1 MRPIILA
8 NGSAFVGLDNRG
20 QVCDFYFP
28 YVGLENQM
36 AENAKNRVG
45 IWVESEGS
53 GVISWLDDSSWQII
67 VRFRPQTLAG
77 STTAVNENLAL
88 EIHFEDVLYNEKNIF
103 IRKVTV
109 KNHAKKARNI
119 RLFFNHQFQMYGSQK
134 KDTVYFD
141 PQDNTLVH
149 YKGRRVAVISGIMD
163 GSPFSDYSVGLCGI
177 EGKVGTWLDA
187 EDGVLSKNPI
197 EHGSV
202 DSTLG
207 FEKVVDAQSQTVVFV
222 WVAFAKGLETA
233 KKLHKLVLEK
243 SPEHMLETTSDYW
256 SAWIKKHDHDE
267 KISQEMFDLF
277 ETSLFVMRSHIDKNG
292 AIIASGDSQM
302 LQYGRDNYSYVWPR
316 DAAFIAMALDR
327 AGYPE
332 STKHFFEYCNKVV
345 SSEGFFFHKYCPD
358 GSLGS
363 SWHPWIR
370 GGRQQLPIQEDET
383 ALVMIALWNH
393 YQTVKDLEFIE
404 AIYNSLI
411 KNTASFMLGFRG
423 ERHLPFASYDL
434 WEMKYGVHAFTAAAV
449 HKALEVASKFSQLLG
464 KEKDYGLYRQAAGE
478 VKDACKKWLVNEEA
492 GFFYKSLDFIDG
504 EVVHDATVDASSFY
518 GMYNFGIFDIDDPVL
533 TRAYDVMNQKL
544 NVPGI
549 GGIARFEGDIYFC
562 DKAVPGNPWAIT
574 TLWTAQ
580 YLIKKAKNKRDLKP
594 VEDWL
599 RWVGARATRS
609 GTLSEQFDPVTGI
622 QLSASPLA
630 WSHAE
635 FVITFLDYQNKLKE
649 FNA

>member
-1 MRPIILA
+1 MRLIILA
-8 NGSAFVGLDNRG
+8 NGSAFVGLDDRG

-45 IWVESEGS
+45 VWVESDGGGE
-53 GVISWLDDSSWQII
+53 ISWFDDPSWQII
-67 VRFRPQTLAG
+67 TRFSPRTLAG
-77 STTAVNENLAL
+77 STSAVNENLAL

-103 IRKVTV
+103 IRKATI
-109 KNHAKKARNI
+109 KNHAKKARTI
-119 RLFFNHQFQMYGSQK
+119 RLFLNHQFQMYGSQK

-149 YKGRRVAVISGIMD
+149 YKGRRVAVISGAME
-163 GSPFSDYSVGLCGI
+163 GNPFDEYSVGLCGI

-187 EDGVLSKNPI
+187 EDGVLSKNPV

-202 DSTLG
+202 DSTIG
-207 FEKVVDAQSQTVVFV
+207 FEKIVDAQSQVIVYV
-222 WVAFAKGLETA
+222 WVAFAKSLGVA

-243 SPEHMLETTSDYW
+243 SPEHILETTSDYW
-256 SAWIKKHDHDE
+256 NAWIKKRDQDE
-267 KISQEMFDLF
+267 KASQDILDLF
-277 ETSLFVMRSHIDKNG
+277 ETSLFIMRSHVDKNG

-332 STKHFFEYCNKVV
+332 STKHFFAYCNKVV
-345 SSEGFFFHKYCPD
+345 SPEGFFFHKYCPD

-383 ALVMIALWNH
+383 ALVLIALWNH
-393 YQTVKDLEFIE
+393 YQVVKDLEFIE
-404 AIYNSLI
+404 SIYNSLI
-411 KNTASFMLGFRG
+411 KNTASFMMGFRG

-434 WEMKYGVHAFTAAAV
+434 WEMKYGVHTFTAAAV
-449 HKALEVASKFSQLLG
+449 CKALEVASKFSKLLG
-464 KEKDYGLYRQAAGE
+464 KEKDYGLYRQAANE
-478 VKDACKKWLVNEEA
+478 VKEACKKWLVNEEV

-504 EVVHDATVDASSFY
+504 EVVHDETIDSSSFY
-518 GMYNFGIFDIDDPVL
+518 GMFNFGIYDIEDPML
-533 TRAYDVMNQKL
+533 DRAYETMIRKL
-544 NVPGI
+544 SAPGI
-549 GGIARFEGDIYFC
+549 GGIARFEGDVYFR
-562 DKAVPGNPWAIT
+562 DKETPGNPWAIT
-574 TLWTAQ
+574 TLWVAQ
-580 YLIKKAKNKRDLKP
+580 YLIKKAKNKQDLKP
-594 VEDWL
+594 VKDWL
-599 RWVGARATRS
+599 KWVSARATSS
-609 GTLSEQFDPVTGI
+609 GTLSEQFDPITEA

-635 FVITFLDYQNKLKE
+635 FVITFLDYQKKLKE
-649 FNA
+649 FTA